1 VKLGETELPPR
12 DAKNAPPGEGWGISG
27 WGTQPAFGP
36 AYNCGMK
43 ERQKQLWQYV
53 GLAVLAAVTLA
64 VVVYALSEST
74 GVPMVDPKIFQ

>member
-1 VKLGETELPPR
+1 
-12 DAKNAPPGEGWGISG
+12 
-27 WGTQPAFGP
+27 
-36 AYNCGMK
+36 MK

-64 VVVYALSEST
+64 VVVYALGEST